1 MIVVDTSALVA
12 ILLLE
17 PDARRYA
24 AAVQAADVVKISAIT
39 LLEAGIVMHRK
50 QGPGGVDDLRDLLSS
65 ASVEIVPFDG
75 DMARIGTDA
84 FARFGRGS
92 GSPAKLNFGDCAS
105 YALAKSLSVP
115 LLFKG
120 ADFVHTDIVSAV

>member
-12 ILLLE
+12 ILSLE
-17 PDARRYA
+17 PDASRYA
-24 AAVQAADVVKISAIT
+24 AAVQAADVVKVSAIT
-39 LLEAGIVMHRK
+39 LLEAGIVMHSK

-65 ASVEIVPFDG
+65 ANVEIVPFDG

-105 YALAKSLSVP
+105 YALAKSLDIP

-120 ADFVHTDIVSAV
+120 NDFSETDIVSAV

>member
-17 PDARRYA
+17 PDASRYA

-65 ASVEIVPFDG
+65 ASVEIAPFDG

>member
-17 PDARRYA
+17 PDASRYA

-65 ASVEIVPFDG
+65 ASVEIIPFDG
-75 DMARIGTDA
+75 DMARIGTYA

-92 GSPAKLNFGDCAS
+92 SSPARLNFGDCAS

>member
-17 PDARRYA
+17 PDASRYA